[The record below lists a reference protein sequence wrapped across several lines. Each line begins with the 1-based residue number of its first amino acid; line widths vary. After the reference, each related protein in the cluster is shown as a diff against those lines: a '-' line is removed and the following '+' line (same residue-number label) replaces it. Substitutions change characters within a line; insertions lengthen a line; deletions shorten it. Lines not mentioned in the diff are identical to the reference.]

1 MSSFSKNPDSNVHR
15 EKSGGNNT
23 QSEKSDNTKNKQ
35 QTKFDWPLIKLFITF
50 LTPYRKGV
58 YLGIALIPFSV
69 LFNVLYPWLIIRI
82 IDDQLMLGKTEHL
95 WLWGAALLSVLVA
108 NYISDAIY
116 NYSLQRAGQQ
126 AIRDLRGV
134 IFDRVLHFPRN
145 YFDKT
150 PLGVTLTRLTSDL
163 EAINDSF
170 AQGFLNMIRDLLIT
184 ISLLVF
190 LAVISWRLTLLL
202 LLLAPVIYY
211 VTEKLRR
218 LMRLSYIKSR
228 GVLSQGTG
236 YLQEC
241 LNGIKTLQLYRAEQ
255 QTQSHYKTYTKDFYD
270 AQTKS
275 NLYDSALFAIVEGI
289 TTVSLGLIIWYGS
302 GEVLTATIS
311 VGVLIGFIHTLDK
324 IFVPI
329 RDFTSQLASIQ
340 RALAALQHIEQ
351 VFQQPLEEEPLAVSN
366 ITANNPAASNNENL
380 QQNNLSKQLSSFESL
395 VFEDVWFQYNP
406 DGPKILKGISFT
418 LNKGN
423 KIALVGTTGS
433 GKSTILR
440 LITKSYENYQGSIKI
455 NGIELSTIPR
465 DIIRRFFSLMQQEG
479 FLFNKSIAFNIGL
492 ERDHISQ
499 QDIIAAAQYVYADK
513 FIDQLDEGYE
523 FLCKNGGSNLSAGQA
538 QLITFARAIAG
549 GSEVIMLDEA
559 TSAVDSVTEDLIQ
572 KAIDHVFMEKTVIAI
587 AHRLSTIQHSDEIL
601 VLKDGIIQERGT
613 HRSLVEAEGIYADL
627 LHAKDEIE
635 A

>member
-1 MSSFSKNPDSNVHR
+1 MTSS
-15 EKSGGNNT
+15 
-23 QSEKSDNTKNKQ
+23 TKNNSKKA
-35 QTKFDWPLIKLFITF
+35 KFDWPLIKRFISF
-50 LTPYRKGV
+50 LTPYKKGV

-69 LFNVLYPWLIIRI
+69 LFSVLYPWLIIRI
-82 IDDQLMLGKTEHL
+82 IDDQLMSGKTENL
-95 WLWGAALLSVLVA
+95 WLWGGALLVVLVA

-116 NYSLQRAGQQ
+116 NYSLQRAGQK
-126 AIRDLRGV
+126 AIMDLRRV

-184 ISLLVF
+184 VALIIF
-190 LAVISWRLTLLL
+190 LAFISWRLTLLL
-202 LLLAPVIYY
+202 LLIAPVIYY
-211 VTEKLRR
+211 VTEKLRH
-218 LMRLSYIKSR
+218 LMRQAYIESR
-228 GVLSQGTG
+228 SVLSQGTG

-241 LNGIKTLQLYRAEQ
+241 LNGIKTLQLYRAET
-255 QTQSHYKTYTKDFYD
+255 QTQQHYQQYTQRFYD
-270 AQTKS
+270 AQSKS
-275 NLYDSALFAIVEGI
+275 NLYDSALFAIIEGL

-311 VGVLIGFIHTLDK
+311 VGVLIGFINTLDK

-351 VFQQPLEEEPLAVSN
+351 VFQQPLEEDVNQLRLNHE
-366 ITANNPAASNNENL
+366 ANYE
-380 QQNNLSKQLSSFESL
+380 QQLSSFDSL

-406 DGPKILKGISFT
+406 DGPQILKGISFT
-418 LNKGN
+418 LNKGH

-440 LITKSYENYQGSIKI
+440 LITKAYENYQGSIKI
-455 NGIELSTIPR
+455 NGIELSTIPKKT
-465 DIIRRFFSLMQQEG
+465 IRRFFSLMQQEG

-492 ERDHISQ
+492 ERDNITE
-499 QDIIAAAQYVYADK
+499 QDIIGAAQYVYADK
-513 FIDQLDEGYE
+513 FINQLEGGYQ
-523 FLCKNGGSNLSAGQA
+523 FLCKSGGANLSAGQA
-538 QLITFARAIAG
+538 QLISFARAIAG
-549 GSEVIMLDEA
+549 GSEVVMLDEA
-559 TSAVDSVTEDLIQ
+559 TSAVDSVTENLIQ
-572 KAIDHVFMEKTVIAI
+572 KAIDHVFMDKTVIAI

-601 VLKDGIIQERGT
+601 VLKDGIIQERGN
-613 HRSLVEAEGIYADL
+613 HQSLIDAEGIYANL
-627 LHAKDEIE
+627 LNDKNGIGS
-635 A
+635 